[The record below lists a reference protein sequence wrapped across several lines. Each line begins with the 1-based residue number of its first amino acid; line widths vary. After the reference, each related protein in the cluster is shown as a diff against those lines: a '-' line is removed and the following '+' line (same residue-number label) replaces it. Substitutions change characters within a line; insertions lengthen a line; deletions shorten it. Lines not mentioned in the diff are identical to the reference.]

1 MKTDLKK
8 VILSNLESLIE
19 KMKHNEG
26 ISIAITQRLTFEKW
40 LQIELA
46 GRLNYHLKY
55 ETDIK
60 VVLEAPITSK
70 MSKRAKS
77 VDISIQRNNDK
88 LFGIELKIVATN
100 YQVDGI
106 EYKSKGATGKVSE
119 LIVDLKKAKE
129 DGYKEYMSLAFVF
142 PFPVQENHR
151 NNARDFPKYLT
162 KLSEYGEV
170 QCIKFN
176 FHSNFNVAFVSLYDK
191 IV

>member
-77 VDISIQRNNDK
+77 VDISIQRNNEVCNCNYRVLIVDDNEFNLALLK
-88 LFGIELKIVATN
+88 QIFTQLKIV
-100 YQVDGI
+100 
-106 EYKSKGATGKVSE
+106 S
-119 LIVDLKKAKE
+119 
-129 DGYKEYMSLAFVF
+129 
-142 PFPVQENHR
+142 
-151 NNARDFPKYLT
+151 
-162 KLSEYGEV
+162 
-170 QCIKFN
+170 
-176 FHSNFNVAFVSLYDK
+176 
-191 IV
+191 